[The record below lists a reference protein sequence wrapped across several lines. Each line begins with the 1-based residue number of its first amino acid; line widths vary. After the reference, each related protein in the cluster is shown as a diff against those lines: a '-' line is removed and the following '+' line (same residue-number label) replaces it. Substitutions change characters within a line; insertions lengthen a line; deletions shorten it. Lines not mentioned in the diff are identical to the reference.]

1 MDIDAASEQH
11 HWSISLNEQSFATY
25 SGSRLPMRG
34 FVVLMFMFT
43 LSRANSH
50 KSRHT
55 AFSGAD
61 VVQGAVRDRRNR
73 GTTRRFA
80 DSPPSRWHAL
90 GVANLVRVTPGC
102 PARFGSWDNGLT

>member
-1 MDIDAASEQH
+1 MDIDAASEQY
-11 HWSISLNEQSFATY
+11 HWSISLNERSFATY
-25 SGSRLPMRG
+25 SGSPLPMRRI
-34 FVVLMFMFT
+34 VVLMFTFT

-73 GTTRRFA
+73 STTRRLA
-80 DSPPSRWHAL
+80 DSPPSRRHAL
-90 GVANLVRVTPGC
+90 GVAKLVHVTWLSCSVWGV
-102 PARFGSWDNGLT
+102 G